1 MATTNGTQ
9 ATLNPP
15 LEGFT
20 RRRDPGPPIYQ
31 WQVNPDFVSIPNL
44 VQLQLESYQWFLT
57 DGLRELFRSF
67 SPVEDFTGTLSLEF
81 LDSSLGEPKYSLKE
95 CREREVTFEKSLRVR
110 VMLVRKDTGDI
121 RESEVYLGELPMM
134 TPRGTFIIN
143 GAERVVVSQLS
154 RSPGVYF
161 KDNIDNA
168 GRTLFSAQV
177 IPSEGAW
184 IEFDVGSTN
193 VVSVKIGQTRK
204 FPATTL
210 LRSFHYFDEAEPKKG
225 EASSVEPS
233 TAAELAGRSLAER
246 VVNLQTGEIVCEIG
260 QTVDEALAEKLIGN
274 QDLSPIKVVEAR
286 RPCATTRDLILIF
299 GRQIKLHQPLR
310 LAEPL
315 VSTRGLDDFEGE
327 VGEPVDHGFLTR
339 LDQWRQIQRVPPNRL
354 MVTVRRGERG
364 KKTELSLTELRKEAE
379 ENPPL
384 TRDNL
389 IGKRLAGDLQ
399 FEGEAAPVVQAFE
412 RVTANVADLILDND
426 IKELIAI
433 ELDEAIEKT
442 FEEDAAPVQK
452 RLEDYLKRLRSRSS
466 RDGTEIVRKFSDAVR
481 LLGADEQTDIRAALA
496 AAVEQVIQ
504 KDNVAVAGELSEAER
519 AILEVGVLE
528 VVYST
533 LRPGD
538 PPSVES
544 GRSLL
549 RSMFFDSRRYDLARV
564 GRHKIN
570 RKLWIWDRLGSDVP
584 LDVRW
589 LTKHDLIGIL
599 NYLIGLRNPGD
610 PQRILDT
617 PEGAAF
623 KKALKGVDSIADL
636 YTVDDIDNLENKR
649 VRAVGELLQNQLRLG
664 FLRMERVARER
675 MTSSDPDTVTAQN
688 IISIKPI
695 TAAIKS
701 FFGSGALSQFMD
713 QTNPLAELA
722 HKRRVSSMGP
732 GGLSRQSAKLEV
744 RDVHRS
750 HYGRLCPIMTPEG
763 PNIGLIS
770 ALAIFARLNEFGF
783 LETPYRRVENGKPTD
798 DLVFM
803 TADEE
808 VEQSLKTGRVPTIA
822 GAKDW
827 DDKQADWI
835 GERITCRRR
844 TDFPTVNPAEVD
856 LIDVSPKQ
864 IFSAATA
871 LIPFLENDDANRA
884 LMGSNMQRQ
893 AVPLVRTES
902 PWVGTGIERQVAVD
916 SGAVVCAGRDGVV
929 TQLDAR
935 RIVITG
941 YDGSS
946 ETHELLSFE
955 RTNQATFMN
964 QKPLVQLGQHVR
976 GPRNE
981 AGDPIQ
987 IGPYEQ
993 LPDGAKSGDP
1003 IADGSCTHHGR
1014 LALGKNVVT
1023 AFMSWEGYNY
1033 EDAIILSDRMV
1044 KDDVYTSIHIDKYE
1058 IQARD
1063 TKLGPEEITADI
1075 PNISDELRNNLDERG
1090 IIKIGTVVRPEDIL
1104 VGKVAPKGQ
1113 SEMTAEE
1120 KLVIAIFGKKA
1131 EEMRDT
1137 SLRVPH
1143 GAKGKVVAVR
1153 VFSRF
1158 KHRCGSCNHLHEFSK
1173 SAELSIC
1180 ENCGGREIHRE
1191 PQDDLPAGVN
1201 QLVRVY
1207 VAQRRKIMEGDKMAG
1222 RHGNKGVISKIL
1234 PIEDMPFL
1242 PDGTPVDV
1250 ILNPLGV
1257 PSRMNIGQI
1266 LETHL
1271 GWVAYHRGHSFET
1284 PVFASI
1290 PEGKIFDWLHEV
1302 YEEQR
1307 ESVLRDYIRT
1317 ELPIWGGEP
1326 PADEASQALLDKL
1339 TAQLK
1344 AMDEADV
1351 LVEGERLGLDPDGL
1365 MELKPAQRLTAIR
1378 ERVVANAAK
1387 RVGFDPSAGKMVL
1400 RDGRTGE
1407 SFDREVM
1414 VGVMYVLKLSHLV
1427 DDKIHARSTGP
1438 YSLVTQQPLGGKAQF
1453 GGQRFGE
1460 MEVWA
1465 LEAYGSAHSLQE
1477 VLTIKSDDVHGRVK
1491 AYESIVKGENIQ
1503 DPGIPESF
1511 KILIKELQSLGL
1523 EVTVESKEGRAVDL
1537 NEQED

>member
-1 MATTNGTQ
+1 MAQTNGTQ
-9 ATLNPP
+9 PTLNPP
-15 LEGFT
+15 LTGLT
-20 RRRDPGPPIYQ
+20 RRRNPGPPMFR
-31 WQVNPDFVSIPNL
+31 WEDVKDFVPVPNL
-44 VQLQLESYQWFLT
+44 VQLQVSSFEWFLT
-57 DGLRELFRSF
+57 EGLRELFRSF

-81 LDSSLGEPKYSLKE
+81 LDSSLGEPKYSLQE
-95 CREREVTFEKSLRVR
+95 CREREVTYERPLRVR
-110 VMLVRKDTGDI
+110 VMLVHKETSEI
-121 RESEVYLGELPMM
+121 REGEVYLGELPMM

-168 GRTLFSAQV
+168 GRTLYSAQV

-193 VVSVKIGQTRK
+193 VISVKIGQTRK

-210 LRSFHYFDEAEPKKG
+210 LRAFHYFEEAEPRRQEAREVKPKK
-225 EASSVEPS
+225 VED
-233 TAAELAGRSLAER
+233 LLGHVLAER
-246 VVNLQTGEIVCEIG
+246 VVDTTTGEIICEVG
-260 QTVDEALAEKLIGN
+260 QTIDTKLAQTLLGAQHLTAIR
-274 QDLSPIKVVEAR
+274 VVEAR
-286 RPCATTRDLILIF
+286 LGCATTRDLLHIF
-299 GRQIKLHQPLR
+299 GRQVKLHRPLL
-310 LAEPL
+310 LAEP
-315 VSTRGLDDFEGE
+315 VAAPRGGDPLD
-327 VGEPVDHGFLTR
+327 VEPGVPIDHGVLNRMRKF
-339 LDQWRQIQRVPPNRL
+339 RQVQKVPPQRL
-354 MVTVRRGERG
+354 LCKVAHGDGSVTEMSLRDLERFL
-364 KKTELSLTELRKEAE
+364 EH
-379 ENPPL
+379 NPPL

-389 IGKRLAGDLQ
+389 VGKRLAADLV
-399 FEGEAAPVVQAFE
+399 FEGEAAPIVRAYE
-412 RVTANVADLILDND
+412 RITEHIADLIVTHDLG
-426 IKELIAI
+426 ELMAL
-433 ELDEAIEKT
+433 EVDEAVERT
-442 FEEDAAPVQK
+442 LEEDAVPE
-452 RLEDYLKRLRSRSS
+452 RFEE
-466 RDGTEIVRKFSDAVR
+466 TP
-481 LLGADEQTDIRAALA
+481 DENEKL
-496 AAVEQVIQ
+496 
-504 KDNVAVAGELSEAER
+504 
-519 AILEVGVLE
+519 ILESL
-528 VVYST
+528 YRI

-538 PPSVES
+538 PASVES
-544 GRSLL
+544 GRQLT
-549 RSMFFDSRRYDLARV
+549 RSMFFDPRRYDLARV
-564 GRHKIN
+564 GRYKIN
-570 RKLWIWDRLGSDVP
+570 RKLHTELSPDARY
-584 LDVRW
+584 
-589 LTKHDLIGIL
+589 LTKFDLIAIL
-599 NYLIGLRNPGD
+599 KYLVQLRNAE
-610 PQRILDT
+610 
-617 PEGAAF
+617 EGF
-623 KKALKGVDSIADL
+623 S
-636 YTVDDIDNLENKR
+636 TDDIDNLENKR

-675 MTSSDPDTVTAQN
+675 MTSADANNVTAQQ

-783 LETPYRRVENGKPTD
+783 LETPYRRVVEGAPTGE
-798 DLVFM
+798 LVWL
-803 TADEE
+803 TADQETE
-808 VEQSLKTGRVPTIA
+808 FAPGKKRAPTIA
-822 GAKDW
+822 AANNW
-827 DDKQADWI
+827 DEQRACWVDNNGRALR
-835 GERITCRRR
+835 EVVCRRQNS
-844 TDFPTVNPAEVD
+844 FPRVRPDDID

-864 IFSAATA
+864 IFSAATS

-893 AVPLVRTES
+893 AVPLVRTEA
-902 PWVGTGIERQVAVD
+902 PWVATGIERRIAVD
-916 SGAVVCAGRDGVV
+916 SGAVICSGRDGVV
-929 TQLDAR
+929 TDVDAR
-935 RIVITG
+935 HIVITG
-941 YDGSS
+941 YDGST
-946 ETHELLSFE
+946 ERHELLSFE

-964 QKPLVQLGQHVR
+964 QKPIVQLGQAVR
-976 GPRNE
+976 GPRDKE
-981 AGDPIQ
+981 GAPIQ
-987 IGPYEQ
+987 IDPESM
-993 LPDGAKSGDP
+993 LPDGATAGDP
-1003 IADGSCTHHGR
+1003 IADGSCTDFGR
-1014 LALGKNVVT
+1014 LALGKNVVV

-1033 EDAIILSDRMV
+1033 EDAIILSDRTV
-1044 KDDVYTSIHIDKYE
+1044 RDDIFTSIHIDKYE

-1075 PNISDELRNNLDERG
+1075 PNISEELRNQLDERG
-1090 IIKIGTVVRPEDIL
+1090 IIKIGTVVKPEDIL

-1131 EEMRDT
+1131 EEMRDV

-1153 VFSRF
+1153 VFSRY
-1158 KHRCGSCNHLHEFSK
+1158 KHRCMECRHLHEFSK
-1173 SAELSIC
+1173 SADLAMC
-1180 ENCGGREIHRE
+1180 ENCGSREIRKE
-1191 PQDDLPAGVN
+1191 PSDELPAGVN

-1207 VAQRRKIMEGDKMAG
+1207 IAQRRKIMEGDKMAG

-1234 PIEDMPFL
+1234 PMEDMPYL
-1242 PDGTPVDV
+1242 SDGTPIDV

-1271 GWVAYHRGHSFET
+1271 GWVARHHSQRYET

-1290 PEGKIFDWLHEV
+1290 PEDRIFEWLDEV
-1302 YEEQR
+1302 YDQHHTA
-1307 ESVLRDYIRT
+1307 VLADYLAT
-1317 ELPIWGGEP
+1317 EVPLFTSGTDACSYDELVERLRICLCR
-1326 PADEASQALLDKL
+1326 ADEGDLLAQAERYDLEPEAWLDL
-1339 TAQLK
+1339 EPNARV
-1344 AMDEADV
+1344 DE
-1351 LVEGERLGLDPDGL
+1351 LVD
-1365 MELKPAQRLTAIR
+1365 QIR
-1378 ERVVANAAK
+1378 ANAE
-1387 RVGFDPSAGKMVL
+1387 RRIGFKPREGKMEL
-1400 RDGRTGE
+1400 RDGRTGLT
-1407 SFDREVM
+1407 FDRDVM

-1491 AYESIVKGENIQ
+1491 AYEAIVKGENLQ
-1503 DPGIPESF
+1503 EPGIPESF

-1523 EVTVESKEGRAVDL
+1523 EVTVESKEGREVDL
-1537 NEQED
+1537 SEPEE

>member
-1 MATTNGTQ
+1 MATSTREQQSLSPRLNG
-9 ATLNPP
+9 L
-15 LEGFT
+15 T
-20 RRRDPGPPIYQ
+20 RRRDPGPQILRHSSC
-31 WQVNPDFVSIPNL
+31 PDFVPVPNL
-44 VQLQLESYQWFLT
+44 VQLQLDSYRWFLT
-57 DGLRELFRSF
+57 DGLRELLNSF
-67 SPVEDFTGTLSLEF
+67 SPIEDFTGDWRLEF
-81 LDSSLGEPKYSLKE
+81 LDHSLGEPKYSLPE
-95 CREREVTFEKSLRVR
+95 CREREVSYERPLRVR
-110 VMLVRKDTGDI
+110 VMLVHKESGEI
-121 RESEVYLGELPMM
+121 IESEVYLGELPMM

-168 GRTLFSAQV
+168 GRTLYSAQV
-177 IPSEGAW
+177 IPSEGTW

-193 VVSVKIGQTRK
+193 VISVKVTQARK
-204 FPATTL
+204 FAGITL
-210 LRSFHYFDEAEPKKG
+210 LRAFHFFDEAEPKLA
-225 EASSVEPS
+225 EASVVEPGDP
-233 TAAELAGRSLAER
+233 AKLLGRVLAER
-246 VVNLQTGEIVCEIG
+246 VVNQSTGEIVCEAG
-260 QTVDEALAEKLIGN
+260 QTIDKSLAAMLAADTN
-274 QDLSPIKVVEAR
+274 LTAIKVTGSRRQCASAR
-286 RPCATTRDLILIF
+286 HLLDLF
-299 GRQIKLHQPLR
+299 GRPVKLHQPLVLTEELTSPR
-310 LAEPL
+310 K
-315 VSTRGLDDFEGE
+315 LDSFELPPGT
-327 VGEPVDHGFLTR
+327 PVDSSFIQK
-339 LDQWRQIQRVPPNRL
+339 LDRWRQLQRIPPTRP
-354 MVTVRRGERG
+354 MVKVQRGDQPVQ
-364 KKTELSLTELRKEAE
+364 ELSLRDLQREVTT
-379 ENPPL
+379 NPPL
-384 TRDNL
+384 TRDSL
-389 IGKRLAGDLQ
+389 IGKRLLADLW
-399 FEGEAAPVVQAFE
+399 FEGEAAPVVRAFQ
-412 RVTANVADLILDND
+412 RVTESIAELILDNR
-426 IKELIAI
+426 IQ
-433 ELDEAIEKT
+433 ELDVLSLDESLERSL
-442 FEEDAAPVQK
+442 EEDWAALQR
-452 RLEDYLKRLRSRSS
+452 RLEEYLRKLKSQSADASR
-466 RDGTEIVRKFSDAVR
+466 EMLRKFADVLTRFSPSAEPAQQRVW
-481 LLGADEQTDIRAALA
+481 LLGTLERLIEDESP
-496 AAVEQVIQ
+496 
-504 KDNVAVAGELSEAER
+504 KVAGDLDA
-519 AILEVGVLE
+519 AQIEVLGVAVLE
-528 VVYST
+528 VLYAL

-549 RSMFFDSRRYDLARV
+549 RSMFFDRRRYDLARV

-570 RKLWIWDRLGSDVP
+570 RKLQSRTLGSPIP

-589 LTKHDLIGIL
+589 LTKQDVIAIL
-599 NYLIGLRNPGD
+599 NYLVALRNGED
-610 PQRILDT
+610 
-617 PEGAAF
+617 G
-623 KKALKGVDSIADL
+623 
-636 YTVDDIDNLENKR
+636 YTTDDIDNLENKR

-675 MTSSDPDTVTAQN
+675 LTSLPQTGYGEGEAKGEDWGERHKAPSPSQV
-688 IISIKPI
+688 ISIKPI

-732 GGLSRQSAKLEV
+732 GGLSRQSAKLEM

-770 ALAIFARLNEFGF
+770 AMAIFARLNEFGF
-783 LETPYRRVENGKPTD
+783 LETPYRRVRDGQPTD
-798 DLVFM
+798 ELCWL
-803 TADEE
+803 TADQETE
-808 VEQSLKTGRVPTIA
+808 LNPHNGRAPTIA
-822 GAKDW
+822 AA
-827 DDKQADWI
+827 ADWNFVSSSWNQRRMER
-835 GERITCRRR
+835 GEIICRQM
-844 TDFPTVNPAEVD
+844 TEFPRLKPTAVD
-856 LIDVSPKQ
+856 YIDVSPKQ

-893 AVPLVRTES
+893 AVPLVRTEA
-902 PWVGTGIERQVAVD
+902 PAVATGIERQIAVD
-916 SGAVVCAGRDGVV
+916 SGAVICAGRDGVV
-929 TQLDAR
+929 TSVDAKH
-935 RIVITG
+935 IVITG

-946 ETHELLSFE
+946 ERHDLLSFE
-955 RTNQATFMN
+955 RTNQATFIN
-964 QKPLVQLGQHVR
+964 QHPIVTLGQHVR
-976 GPRNE
+976 GPRL
-981 AGDPIQ
+981 ADGTPHKVAPGDL
-987 IGPYEQ
+987 
-993 LPDGAKSGDP
+993 LPDGATAGDP
-1003 IADGSCTHHGR
+1003 IADGSCTEHGR
-1014 LALGKNVVT
+1014 LALGKNVVV

-1033 EDAIILSDRMV
+1033 EDAIIFSERLVR
-1044 KDDVYTSIHIDKYE
+1044 DDTFSSIHIDKYE
-1058 IQARD
+1058 ILARD

-1075 PNISDELRNNLDERG
+1075 PNISDELRNNLDDRG

-1104 VGKVAPKGQ
+1104 AGKVAPKGQ

-1158 KHRCGSCNHLHEFSK
+1158 KHRCSACHHLHEFSK
-1173 SAELSIC
+1173 SPELSAC
-1180 ENCGGREIHRE
+1180 ERCGSRDLVRE
-1191 PQDDLPAGVN
+1191 PADDLPAGVN

-1207 VAQRRKIMEGDKMAG
+1207 VAQRRKIMVGDKVAG

-1271 GWVAYHRGHSFET
+1271 GWVAHHRRQAFET

-1290 PEGKIFDWLHEV
+1290 PEKQIFEWLKEV
-1302 YEEQR
+1302 YEEER
-1307 ESVLRDYIRT
+1307 ERVLADYLST
-1317 ELPIWGGEP
+1317 EMSAWGDD
-1326 PADEASQALLDKL
+1326 DEAPEGDSQVLLAALEERLLDWDQD
-1339 TAQLK
+1339 A
-1344 AMDEADV
+1344 
-1351 LVEGERLGLDPDGL
+1351 LVMEGERLGVDGD
-1365 MELKPAQRLTAIR
+1365 ELIGLAQPAM
-1378 ERVVANAAK
+1378 VARILAAAVTNAEH
-1387 RVGFDPSAGKMVL
+1387 RVGFDPASGKMVL
-1400 RDGRTGE
+1400 RDGRTGQP
-1407 SFDREVM
+1407 FDREIM
-1414 VGVMYVLKLSHLV
+1414 VGGMYVLKLSHLV

-1491 AYESIVKGENIQ
+1491 AYEAIVKGDNIQ

-1537 NEQED
+1537 NEAEE

>member
-1 MATTNGTQ
+1 
-9 ATLNPP
+9 
-15 LEGFT
+15 
-20 RRRDPGPPIYQ
+20 
-31 WQVNPDFVSIPNL
+31 
-44 VQLQLESYQWFLT
+44 
-57 DGLRELFRSF
+57 
-67 SPVEDFTGTLSLEF
+67 
-81 LDSSLGEPKYSLKE
+81 
-95 CREREVTFEKSLRVR
+95 
-110 VMLVRKDTGDI
+110 
-121 RESEVYLGELPMM
+121 
-134 TPRGTFIIN
+134 
-143 GAERVVVSQLS
+143 
-154 RSPGVYF
+154 
-161 KDNIDNA
+161 DNA
-168 GRTLFSAQV
+168 GRTLYSAQV

-184 IEFDVGSTN
+184 IEFDVGSNN
-193 VVSVKIGQTRK
+193 VIYVKVGQTRK
-204 FPATTL
+204 FPASTL
-210 LRSFHYFDEAEPKKG
+210 LRAFHYFDEAEPRQA
-225 EASSVEPS
+225 EATTVKPSSV
-233 TAAELAGRSLAER
+233 ADLVGRLLAER
-246 VVNLQTGEIVCEIG
+246 VVDMSTGEILSEGGHNI
-260 QTVDEALAEKLIGN
+260 TEALAERMVAAENLT
-274 QDLSPIKVVEAR
+274 PIKVIDAR
-286 RPCATTRDLILIF
+286 RPCATTRDLLDIF
-299 GRQIKLHQPLR
+299 GREVRLHQPLV
-310 LAEPL
+310 LTEELTSP
-315 VSTRGLDDFEGE
+315 RGLEPFELP
-327 VGEPVDHGFLTR
+327 VGSPIDAGFVQR
-339 LDQWRQIQRVPPNRL
+339 LDRWRLIQRVPPTRL
-354 MVTVRRGERG
+354 MVKVRRGEHG
-364 KKTELSLTELRKEAE
+364 EVHELSLKDLQKDIKD
-379 ENPPL
+379 NPPL

-389 IGKRLAGDLQ
+389 VGKRLVGDLM
-399 FEGEAAPVVQAFE
+399 FEGEASPVVRAYE
-412 RVTANVADLILDND
+412 RITPNIA
-426 IKELIAI
+426 ELIVSNRIDELAAI
-433 ELDEAIEKT
+433 EVDEAIERT
-442 FEEDAAPVQK
+442 LEEDSVPES
-452 RLEDYLKRLRSRSS
+452 L
-466 RDGTEIVRKFSDAVR
+466 
-481 LLGADEQTDIRAALA
+481 DET
-496 AAVEQVIQ
+496 
-504 KDNVAVAGELSEAER
+504 AETN
-519 AILEVGVLE
+519 EKVVLE
-528 VVYST
+528 SLYRT

-538 PPSVES
+538 PPSIES

-549 RSMFFDSRRYDLARV
+549 RSMFFDPRRYDLARV
-564 GRHKIN
+564 GRYKIN
-570 RKLWIWDRLGSDVP
+570 RKLQTRDRLGVEVP
-584 LDVRW
+584 LDIRW
-589 LTKHDLIGIL
+589 LTKADLIAIL
-599 NYLIGLRNPGD
+599 KYLISLRGG
-610 PQRILDT
+610 T
-617 PEGAAF
+617 EGF
-623 KKALKGVDSIADL
+623 
-636 YTVDDIDNLENKR
+636 TTDDIDNLENKR

-675 MTSSDPDTVTAQN
+675 MTSSDPETVTAQQ

-783 LETPYRRVENGKPTD
+783 LETPYRKVKEGQPTD
-798 DLVFM
+798 NLAWL
-803 TADEE
+803 TADAETTLLAE
-808 VEQSLKTGRVPTIA
+808 KRRPPTIA
-822 GAKDW
+822 AA
-827 DDKQADWI
+827 ADWHDDSK
-835 GERITCRRR
+835 EWKSSRIICRRAP
-844 TDFPTVNPAEVD
+844 TQFPSVEPVEVD
-856 LIDVSPKQ
+856 YIDVSPKQ

-884 LMGSNMQRQ
+884 LMGSNMMRQ
-893 AVPLVRTES
+893 AVPLVRTEA

-916 SGAVVCAGRDGVV
+916 SGAVICAGRDGVV
-929 TQLDAR
+929 TTVDGR
-935 RIVITG
+935 RITITG
-941 YDGSS
+941 YDGSV
-946 ETHELLSFE
+946 ENHDLLSFE

-964 QKPLVQLGQHVR
+964 QSPIVALGQHVR
-976 GPRNE
+976 GPRAE
-981 AGDPIQ
+981 DGTAIQ
-987 IGPYEQ
+987 IGPYDQ
-993 LPDGAKSGDP
+993 LPDGATPGDP
-1003 IADGSCTHHGR
+1003 IADGSCTDFGR
-1014 LALGKNVVT
+1014 LSLGKNVVV

-1033 EDAIILSDRMV
+1033 EDAIILSKRMV
-1044 KDDVYTSIHIDKYE
+1044 RDDIFTSVHIDKYE

-1158 KHRCGSCNHLHEFSK
+1158 KHRCSNCHHLHEFSK
-1173 SAELSIC
+1173 SAELAVC
-1180 ENCGGREIHRE
+1180 ENCGSRDTQRE
-1191 PQDDLPAGVN
+1191 PADDLPAGVN

-1234 PIEDMPFL
+1234 PMENMPFL

-1271 GWVAYHRGHSFET
+1271 GWVAYHRGEAFET

-1290 PEGKIFDWLHEV
+1290 PEEQIFTWLQEV
-1302 YEEQR
+1302 YEAER
-1307 ESVLRDYIRT
+1307 ERVLVDYLRS
-1317 ELPIWGGEP
+1317 ELPIWRDREQPLAGSEELLASLEAELLETDEGEVI
-1326 PADEASQALLDKL
+1326 SQ
-1339 TAQLK
+1339 
-1344 AMDEADV
+1344 
-1351 LVEGERLGLDPDGL
+1351 GERLGLDP
-1365 MELKPAQRLTAIR
+1365 ELLLELAAEKRVRAVVDQVIATA
-1378 ERVVANAAK
+1378 ER
-1387 RVGFDPSAGKMVL
+1387 RVGFDPSSGKMVL
-1400 RDGRTGE
+1400 RDGRTGQ
-1407 SFDREVM
+1407 SFDRDVM
-1414 VGVMYVLKLSHLV
+1414 VGIMYVMKLSHLV

-1537 NEQED
+1537 NDTEE

>member
-20 RRRDPGPPIYQ
+20 RRRDPGPSIYR
-31 WQVNPDFVSIPNL
+31 WQESPDFVPIPNL

-95 CREREVTFEKSLRVR
+95 CREREVTYEKSLRVR

-184 IEFDVGSTN
+184 IEFDIGSTN
-193 VVSVKIGQTRK
+193 VVAVKIGQTKK

-210 LRSFHYFDEAEPKKG
+210 LRAFHYFEEAEPKKS
-225 EASSVEPS
+225 EASAVEPA

-246 VVNLQTGEIVCEIG
+246 VVNLLTGEIVCEVG
-260 QTVDEALAEKLIGN
+260 QTVDEALAGKLIADKN
-274 QDLSPIKVVEAR
+274 LSPIRVVEAR

-299 GRQIKLHQPLR
+299 GRQTKLHQPLR

-315 VSTRGLDDFEGE
+315 LSAKELEDFAGE
-327 VGEPVDHGFLTR
+327 VGEAVDHGFLQR
-339 LDQWRQIQRVPPNRL
+339 LDQWRAIQRTPPARL

-364 KKTELSLTELRKEAE
+364 KKVEMSLADLRKEVS

-389 IGKRLAGDLQ
+389 IGKRLAVNLQ
-399 FEGEAAPVVQAFE
+399 FEGEAAPVVRAFE
-412 RVTANVADLILDND
+412 KVTPNIADLILEND
-426 IKELIAI
+426 VKELLAI
-433 ELDEAIEKT
+433 ELDEAIERT
-442 FEEDAAPVQK
+442 FEDDAAPVQK

-496 AAVEQVIQ
+496 AAVEKVVQ
-504 KDNVAVAGELSEAER
+504 KDHVATAGELTEAER

-570 RKLWIWDRLGSDVP
+570 RKLWVWDRLGSDVP

-623 KKALKGVDSIADL
+623 KKALKGVESIADL

-688 IISIKPI
+688 II
-695 TAAIKS
+695 
-701 FFGSGALSQFMD
+701 
-713 QTNPLAELA
+713 
-722 HKRRVSSMGP
+722 
-732 GGLSRQSAKLEV
+732 
-744 RDVHRS
+744 
-750 HYGRLCPIMTPEG
+750 YGRLCPIMTPEG

-783 LETPYRRVENGKPTD
+783 LETPYRRVESGKPTD
-798 DLVFM
+798 DLVFL

-822 GAKDW
+822 AARDW
-827 DDKQADWI
+827 DEPASAWIAD
-835 GERITCRRR
+835 RITCRRR

-929 TQLDAR
+929 TLLDAR
-935 RIVITG
+935 QIVITG

-946 ETHELLSFE
+946 EKHELLSFE

-964 QKPLVQLGQHVR
+964 QRPLVQLGQHVR

-993 LPDGAKSGDP
+993 LPDGARSGDP
-1003 IADGSCTHHGR
+1003 IADGSCTDHGR

-1158 KHRCGSCNHLHEFSK
+1158 KHRCGNPSCKHLHEFSK

-1180 ENCGGREIHRE
+1180 EQCGGREIHRE

-1290 PEGKIFDWLHEV
+1290 PEAKIFDWLQEV
-1302 YEEQR
+1302 YNDQR
-1307 ESVLRDYIRT
+1307 EAVLRDYIRT

-1326 PADEASQALLDKL
+1326 PADEASDVLLDKI
-1339 TAQLK
+1339 TSQLQHL
-1344 AMDEADV
+1344 DEADV
-1351 LVEGERLGLDPDGL
+1351 LIEAERLGLDADAL
-1365 MELKPAQRLTAIR
+1365 VDLKPAKRLAAVR

-1407 SFDREVM
+1407 AFDRDVM
-1414 VGVMYVLKLSHLV
+1414 VGVMYVMKLSHLV

-1537 NEQED
+1537 NEQDD